1 MLQHLSIRN
10 YTLIEEL
17 EIDFFNGF
25 TVITGETG
33 SGKSIILGALH
44 LIMGNR
50 SDSTILMNEKNKCVV
65 EGIFSI
71 ELYQLNSFFNKNDLD
86 FSPEHTI
93 LRREIHKNGKSRAFI
108 NDSPVKLETLK
119 ELGTKIIDIH
129 SQNDSLMLNK
139 SNFQLRL
146 IDQMACS
153 HNTSHQKNLT
163 SFRNEFKH
171 ANELYKLLLL
181 TKKSEIETKGKLDY
195 YSYLLQ
201 ELKDA
206 NLLKGE
212 KIILES
218 SIQISENRENV
229 LQSLQKI
236 SFILERNHQ
245 TRPILPQLVDL
256 HKDLG
261 KISNMNIA
269 YKDLSDRFTSILI
282 ELSDLSKESEQLSSN
297 VENQSVNLKELNDRI
312 NFINQLEQ
320 KHQTNRFEDLL
331 SKEVELEKKVNSFI
345 LIEAEVLS
353 LEKQIEKVNSTLE
366 SLIIKISKQRKKVL
380 PEIQSYVEM
389 QIQKMGIKNGKFKIQ
404 MNKKNSPNEWG
415 SDDIKFLFSGNKGV
429 SLNEINKVASGGE
442 TSRLMLSI
450 KALLTEHIK
459 MPTLILDEIDAGVSG
474 EIAGKLANL
483 LQNISLNTQLIVI
496 SHLPQ
501 VAAKADNHYKV
512 QKIDNSKKTE
522 TKIFRLN
529 EKERIE
535 ELTKMLSGE
544 ILSQAARENAKALR
558 MNA

>member
-10 YTLIEEL
+10 YTLIEKL

-44 LIMGNR
+44 LIMGHR
-50 SDSTILMNEKNKCVV
+50 SESKILMNGKKKCVV
-65 EGIFSI
+65 EGTFCL
-71 ELYQLNSFFNKNDLD
+71 EQYQLNSFFTKNDLD
-86 FSPEHTI
+86 FFPEQTI
-93 LRREIHKNGKSRAFI
+93 LRREIYENGKSRAFI
-108 NDSPVKLETLK
+108 NDSPVKLGTLK

-129 SQNDSLMLNK
+129 SQHDSLMLNK
-139 SNFQLRL
+139 SNFQLQL

-153 HNTSHQKNLT
+153 NNTSHIKNLT
-163 SFRNEFKH
+163 SFKKEFNH
-171 ANELYKLLLL
+171 ANDLYKSLLHA
-181 TKKSEIETKGKLDY
+181 KKSEIETKGKLDY

-201 ELKDA
+201 ELKAVD
-206 NLLKGE
+206 LLEDE
-212 KIILES
+212 KINLES
-218 SIQISENRENV
+218 NIQISENRDYV

-236 SFILERNHQ
+236 SFVLEKNHQ
-245 TRPILPQLVDL
+245 TSPILPQLVDL
-256 HKDLG
+256 HKSLD
-261 KISNMNIA
+261 KISNMNSD
-269 YKDLSDRFTSILI
+269 YKDLSDRFSIILI
-282 ELSDLSKESEQLSSN
+282 ELSDLSKESEQLAANMDS
-297 VENQSVNLKELNDRI
+297 QYVNLQELNDRI
-312 NFINQLEQ
+312 NLINQLEQ

-331 SKEVELEKKVNSFI
+331 SKEAELEKKVNSYI
-345 LIEAEVLS
+345 SMEAEVLS
-353 LEKQIEKVNSTLE
+353 LEKQIEKVNISLE
-366 SLIIKISKQRKKVL
+366 SLIYKITKQRKQVL

-404 MNKKNSPNEWG
+404 MNKKHSPNESG
-415 SDDIKFLFSGNKGV
+415 ADEIQFLFSGNKGI
-429 SLNEINKVASGGE
+429 SLKDISKVASGGE

-450 KALLTEHIK
+450 KALLNNHIK

-474 EIAGKLANL
+474 EIAGKMANL

-522 TKIFRLN
+522 TTIFRLD
-529 EKERIE
+529 EKEKIE

-544 ILSQAARENAKALR
+544 TLSQAARDNAIALR
-558 MNA
+558 MNT

>member
-50 SDSTILMNEKNKCVV
+50 SDSTILMNEKNKCVI

-71 ELYQLNSFFNKNDLD
+71 EQYQLNSFFNKNDLD

-163 SFRNEFKH
+163 SFRNAFKH
-171 ANELYKLLLL
+171 ANELYKSLLL

-218 SIQISENRENV
+218 SIQIAENRENV

>member
-10 YTLIEEL
+10 YTLIEKL

-50 SDSTILMNEKNKCVV
+50 SDSKILMNGKNKCVV
-65 EGIFSI
+65 EGTFCL
-71 ELYQLNSFFNKNDLD
+71 EKYQLNSFFTKNDLD
-86 FSPEHTI
+86 FFPEQTI
-93 LRREIHKNGKSRAFI
+93 LRREIHENGKSRAFI
-108 NDSPVKLETLK
+108 NDSPVKLDTLK

-129 SQNDSLMLNK
+129 SQHDSLMLNK
-139 SNFQLRL
+139 SNFQLQL

-153 HNTSHQKNLT
+153 NNTSHKKNLT
-163 SFRNEFKH
+163 SFKKEFNH
-171 ANELYKLLLL
+171 ANDLYKSLLHA
-181 TKKSEIETKGKLDY
+181 KKSEKETKGKLDY

-201 ELKDA
+201 ELKTVD
-206 NLLKGE
+206 LLEDE
-212 KIILES
+212 KINLES
-218 SIQISENRENV
+218 NIQISENRDYV

-236 SFILERNHQ
+236 SFLLEKNHQ
-245 TRPILPQLVDL
+245 TSPILPQLVDL
-256 HKDLG
+256 HKSLD
-261 KISNMNIA
+261 KISNMNSD
-269 YKDLSDRFTSILI
+269 YKDLSDRFSIILI
-282 ELSDLSKESEQLSSN
+282 ELSDLSKESEQLAANMDS
-297 VENQSVNLKELNDRI
+297 QYVNLQELNDRI
-312 NFINQLEQ
+312 NLINQLEQ

-331 SKEVELEKKVNSFI
+331 SKEAELEKKVNSYI
-345 LIEAEVLS
+345 SMEAEVLS
-353 LEKQIEKVNSTLE
+353 LEKQIEKVNISLE
-366 SLIIKISKQRKKVL
+366 SLIYKITKQRKQVL

-404 MNKKNSPNEWG
+404 MNKKNSPNESG
-415 SDDIKFLFSGNKGV
+415 ADEIQFLFSGNKGI
-429 SLNEINKVASGGE
+429 SLKDISKVASGGE

-450 KALLTEHIK
+450 KSLLNNHIK

-474 EIAGKLANL
+474 EIAGKMANL

-522 TKIFRLN
+522 TTIFRLD
-529 EKERIE
+529 EKGKIE

-544 ILSQAARENAKALR
+544 TLSQAARENAIALR
-558 MNA
+558 MNT